1 MAKKREVTIFLD
13 AGAYKKLEK
22 RAKTNF
28 LTVSE
33 LVSDIVR
40 RSLIAMKR
48 GNAQGGISDD
58 KFIEYFSRRK

>member
-1 MAKKREVTIFLD
+1 MAKKREITIFLD
-13 AGAYKKLEK
+13 ANAYKKLEK
-22 RAKTNF
+22 RAKANF

-33 LVSDIVR
+33 LISEIIR

-48 GNAQGGISDD
+48 GNVQGGTSDD